1 MKRTANTIGTR
12 RTRTAKASQPFTN
25 MLANTEHCLIFKGP
39 GRKRP
44 GFIFEKYLFF
54 GIDIYIKVVY
64 YKDNKKTHGARR
76 TPTTDGRSRGGEA
89 RRGRI
94 TQEDKEMTTYRIYG
108 KEIERWTHE
117 DEHGRE
123 RTVQVEYEYKEY
135 DETGDLIGTGT
146 EDFSY
151 DRMKKQLV
159 TRFVYTWDGERRNK
173 GGHRWFDF
181 EGSILYNKKDGK
193 EIKKHIERKYNAKL
207 VQLRTA

>member
-1 MKRTANTIGTR
+1 
-12 RTRTAKASQPFTN
+12 
-25 MLANTEHCLIFKGP
+25 
-39 GRKRP
+39 
-44 GFIFEKYLFF
+44 
-54 GIDIYIKVVY
+54 
-64 YKDNKKTHGARR
+64 
-76 TPTTDGRSRGGEA
+76 
-89 RRGRI
+89 
-94 TQEDKEMTTYRIYG
+94 MTTYRIYG

-181 EGSILYNKKDGK
+181 AGSILYNKKDGK